1 MLPTMTGP
9 AVGEPA
15 RVVAA
20 PRRWSWASRFRV
32 RQYVKSSLWFVPLL
46 GGLLGLALAF
56 ADLAIDPHVQLP
68 ADFTYSSGTASSV
81 LSTIVGAM
89 VGLLGFVVTIGVL
102 VVQTATG
109 TLSPRFMRLWYRDPL
124 QKVVLAT
131 FSGTFTFAFT
141 LLRKVDDAHVPSIGV
156 TIAGVLVTVSLFML
170 LVFLDRFTH
179 VLRPVAVGDLMVR
192 YGLAAMRPP
201 AAIPGAT
208 PRDIPCP
215 PRIQPDLAV
224 RSDRGGVVQAVNVR
238 GLFETAQKH
247 RCRIVL
253 TRPPG
258 AFVSIGAT
266 VAEVYGDGDLPD
278 PVDIAGL
285 VALGIE
291 RTIDQDPAFALR
303 ILVDI
308 AIRALSP
315 AVNDP
320 TTAIQMLNH
329 IEIFIE
335 AVTERGHRVGAFALV
350 DPDGVERLVAPSRS
364 VEDFLLLAT
373 TEIMDYGGRSI
384 QVCRRLLALF
394 DSLDVIIDPADRPAL
409 QTQRARL
416 DALVTANFA
425 ESEQMLARRA
435 DGQGIGGADTGPA
448 ESPVV

>member
-1 MLPTMTGP
+1 SAEAGRLAPRPEHRSGGRAPPRDAGTAANSDRRSRHAMPASRVRPSLHPTDSATPPTDLDGMLAGWGAASHERRSGSGENPARSGHMLPTMTGP

-179 VLRPVAVGDLMVR
+179 
-192 YGLAAMRPP
+192 
-201 AAIPGAT
+201 
-208 PRDIPCP
+208 
-215 PRIQPDLAV
+215 
-224 RSDRGGVVQAVNVR
+224 
-238 GLFETAQKH
+238 
-247 RCRIVL
+247 
-253 TRPPG
+253 
-258 AFVSIGAT
+258 
-266 VAEVYGDGDLPD
+266 
-278 PVDIAGL
+278 
-285 VALGIE
+285 
-291 RTIDQDPAFALR
+291 
-303 ILVDI
+303 
-308 AIRALSP
+308 
-315 AVNDP
+315 
-320 TTAIQMLNH
+320 
-329 IEIFIE
+329 
-335 AVTERGHRVGAFALV
+335 
-350 DPDGVERLVAPSRS
+350 
-364 VEDFLLLAT
+364 
-373 TEIMDYGGRSI
+373 
-384 QVCRRLLALF
+384 
-394 DSLDVIIDPADRPAL
+394 
-409 QTQRARL
+409 
-416 DALVTANFA
+416 
-425 ESEQMLARRA
+425 
-435 DGQGIGGADTGPA
+435 
-448 ESPVV
+448 